1 MQQIAVHCSPRAI
14 FDSWHLLGRGG
25 AAIGGEWQGGW
36 QRESFWQGSVST
48 VKKRN
53 QSVLKKKKYH
63 QPAAPWVGANY
74 HCLRCHSSLGS
85 SSPGGSGRKW
95 QKMACATRGGGGGR
109 NLAEGI
115 ADGQPP
121 RPENTPLLCYSGEA
135 GGIGLL
141 GDLHFL
147 PGSNC
152 THPPFRKPHPGT
164 TTVPWAQQ
172 PGP

>member
-1 MQQIAVHCSPRAI
+1 MEIPDTQMQQIAVHYSPRAI

-85 SSPGGSGRKW
+85 SSPGRIW
-95 QKMACATRGGGGGR
+95 TEMAENGLRHARGGGWAKPCRRNCRWPTAPSRKHTPALLFGR
-109 NLAEGI
+109 SWRHRSA
-115 ADGQPP
+115 
-121 RPENTPLLCYSGEA
+121 
-135 GGIGLL
+135 
-141 GDLHFL
+141 
-147 PGSNC
+147 
-152 THPPFRKPHPGT
+152 
-164 TTVPWAQQ
+164 W
-172 PGP
+172 